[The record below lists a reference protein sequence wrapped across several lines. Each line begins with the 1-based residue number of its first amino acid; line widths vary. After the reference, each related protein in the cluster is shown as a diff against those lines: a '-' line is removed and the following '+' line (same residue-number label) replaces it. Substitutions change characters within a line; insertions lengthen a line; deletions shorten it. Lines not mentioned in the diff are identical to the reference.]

1 MKDFAQW
8 LSLSSA
14 SVWMQ
19 VNEKWVIPSIQ
30 TVHIAGIGVVL
41 GCVLMLTLRV
51 LGLAGTDRTVLQIQ
65 QRFGPWL
72 SGALVVLLVTGLA
85 LIVGE
90 PGRELLAFS
99 FWLKMILVACG
110 AALSVWF
117 GRSVRSDPQGWE
129 QAIQARQ
136 AGVRVLT
143 VAAVLVWIAIIFLGR
158 FIAYDHIWGSLSGS
172 TKA

>member
-8 LSLSSA
+8 LSMTA
-14 SVWMQ
+14 PSVWMQ

-51 LGLAGTDRTVLQIQ
+51 LGLAGTDTSLLQVQ

-72 SGALVVLLVTGLA
+72 TGALVVLLATGLA

-90 PGRELLAFS
+90 PERELLAFS
-99 FWLKMILVACG
+99 FWLKMILVAIG
-110 AALSVWF
+110 AGLSGWF
-117 GRSVRSDPQGWE
+117 QASVRRDPQRWE
-129 QAIQARQ
+129 TVLLRRGQ
-136 AGVRVLT
+136 VRALML
-143 VAAVLVWIAIIFLGR
+143 AAVLVWVAIIFLGR
-158 FIAYDHIWGSLSGS
+158 FIAYDHIWGTLSGS
-172 TKA
+172 KA